1 MRLKS
6 KVALITG
13 AGSGLGREMALAFAR
28 EGCAVGVNDIRP
40 EVATAVVA
48 EVEAIGGEAAA
59 LPCDVADSRAV
70 HKMFAAH
77 MGAFQSLDILV
88 NNAGVA
94 FMEEHVKRNSEKMLE
109 QVMTTGRSSM
119 SLEATKLMEDG
130 HWRRTLSIHLD
141 GTFYCTREAL
151 KIMEANGSGC
161 IINMASLAAL
171 TGIMGAPDYSAAKA
185 GILGFTKSVARE
197 VIGRG
202 IRVNAIAPGYI
213 ETPLLDVMTPTMRQ
227 MIIAQTPA
235 GRLGTPAEI
244 AATAVFLA
252 SDDASFFV
260 GQALAPNGGIFM

>member
-13 AGSGLGREMALAFAR
+13 AGSGLGREIALAFAR
-28 EGCAVGVNDIRP
+28 EGCAVGINDIRQ
-40 EVATAVVA
+40 ESADAVVK
-48 EVEAIGGEAAA
+48 EVEALGGEAHA

-77 MGAFQSLDILV
+77 IGAFQSLDILV
-88 NNAGVA
+88 NNAGTA
-94 FMEEHVKRNSEKMLE
+94 FTEEHVKRNSEKMLE
-109 QVMTTGRSSM
+109 QVMTTGKSSM

-130 HWRRTLSIHLD
+130 HWRRTLAIHLD

-151 KIMEANGSGC
+151 KIMEFNRSGC
-161 IINMASLAAL
+161 IINMASIAGL

-185 GILGFTKSVARE
+185 GIIGFTKSVARE
-197 VIGRG
+197 VIGAG
-202 IRVNAIAPGYI
+202 VRVNAIAPGYV
-213 ETPLLDVMTPTMRQ
+213 ETPLLDVMTPMMRQ
-227 MIIAQTPA
+227 MIVAQTPA

-252 SDDASFFV
+252 CDESGFFV
-260 GQALAPNGGIFM
+260 GQALSPNGGIFM